1 MCLGEIGK
9 DGIGNDSA
17 EAVVGIKSETDKTQ
31 NRKNI
36 VYRLWNVAGCVWV
49 PAPPVCDQI

>member
-36 VYRLWNVAGCVWV
+36 VYRLWNVAGCV
-49 PAPPVCDQI
+49 